1 MEAIF
6 LGTGAMVATKDRNQ
20 LGVFIQ
26 HAGLGVLVDCGEAT
40 QRQFRIVGK
49 SLHKIDRILLTHLH
63 GDHCLG
69 LPGILQTLS
78 ATDYEKTLHICGP
91 KGTKKFIEGILS
103 TFIFDNVVKLK
114 VEEVGS
120 GKIFGNETLDV
131 FCFPLNHKMPCLA
144 YRFIE
149 KDKRRINMKKAE
161 DFGLK
166 AGPLLGKLQRGK
178 SVEVKGKK
186 ILPDDVTYV
195 VKGKVLS
202 LIFDTSLNENCI
214 KVAEDADV
222 LICEATYEAKD
233 EEKAREYFHLTS
245 AQAATIASQ
254 ANVKKIYLAHFS
266 QRYKTL
272 EQLEKDAKDIFPE
285 TYIAHDFLKIKL

>member
-26 HAGLGVLVDCGEAT
+26 HEGVGLLVDCGEAT
-40 QRQFRIVGK
+40 QRQFRIAGK
-49 SLHKIDRILLTHLH
+49 SLHKIDRILLSHLH

-78 ATDYEKTLHICGP
+78 ATDYEKTLYIYGP
-91 KGTKKFIEGILS
+91 IGTKKFVDGILS
-103 TFIFDNVVKLK
+103 TFIFDNVIKLK
-114 VEEVGS
+114 ICEIES
-120 GKIFGNETLDV
+120 GKVFDNETLKV
-131 FCFPLNHKMPCLA
+131 FGFPLNHKMPCLA

-149 KDKRRINMKKAE
+149 KDKRRVNMKNAKAL
-161 DFGLK
+161 GLK
-166 AGPLLGKLQRGK
+166 AGPVLGKLQRGN

-186 ILPDDVTYV
+186 ILPDDVTYI

-214 KVAEDADV
+214 KVATDSDV

-254 ANVKKIYLAHFS
+254 ANVKKLYLAHFS

-285 TYIAHDFLKIKL
+285 TYIAHDFLKVKL